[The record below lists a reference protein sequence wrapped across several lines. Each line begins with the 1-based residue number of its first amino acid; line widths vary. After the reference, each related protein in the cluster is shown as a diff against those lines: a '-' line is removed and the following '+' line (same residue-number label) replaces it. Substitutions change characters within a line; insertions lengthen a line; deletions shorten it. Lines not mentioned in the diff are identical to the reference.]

1 MAAPNLKYTSGNSAS
16 TTLSAGITDTDTSV
30 PLTSDTNFNAK
41 SGAGMVIMGE
51 GTSSEELAYATGKSG
66 ASLTIPLANRGL
78 EGGSAQAQ
86 VSGNTVKG
94 ILTAGMWNDLI
105 DHIVTEHNDD
115 GTHGIVHPTV
125 IKQNLVSNTD
135 GETITFDMDTAN
147 IHTVTV
153 EDNRTLAV
161 SNVDVGQAFILN
173 IVQDGTGGRT
183 VTWFSTIKWVG
194 GEEPTLSEDA
204 NSVDTFGFICT
215 SEDNYQGYIVGQNLS

>member
-1 MAAPNLKYTSGNSAS
+1 MAAPNLKYVSGNSAS
-16 TTLSAGITDTDTSV
+16 TTLSAGISDSDTAV
-30 PLTSDTNFNAK
+30 PLTSDTNFSAK
-41 SGAGMVIMGE
+41 AGAGMIIMGE
-51 GTSSEELAYATGKSG
+51 GTSTEEFAYATGKSG

-86 VSGNTVKG
+86 VAGNTVKG
-94 ILTAGMWNDLI
+94 IMTAGMWNDLI

-135 GETITFDMDTAN
+135 GETITFDMDAAN
-147 IHTVTV
+147 IHTVIIK
-153 EDNRTLAV
+153 DNRTLAV

-194 GEEPTLSEDA
+194 GEKPTLSKGA
-204 NSVDTFGFICT
+204 NSIDTFGFICT
-215 SEDNYQGYIVGQNLS
+215 SKDNYQGYIVGQNLS